1 MGAWIGLEINLL
13 SFIPLIR
20 DNNNLI
26 STEASLKY
34 FLTQALASTVLLF
47 SVILLI
53 LKNNLN
59 TEINFSY
66 ISIIILS
73 SLLLKSGAA
82 PFHFWFPNIIEGLTW
97 INALILITWQ
107 KIAPL
112 ILISYLNIKSLLL
125 VRIILSVAVGALG
138 GLNQTS
144 LRKLIAFSSI
154 NHLGWI
160 LRALNISESIW
171 LIYFLFYSFLSFTLA
186 FIFNIFKLFHLNQ
199 LFSWFSSRKIFKF
212 TLLINFLSLG
222 GLPPFLGFLP
232 KWIVIQ
238 QLTLCNQYLLL
249 VILTI
254 STLITLFFYL
264 RICYSAFILN
274 YFESNWITNIQFNKF
289 NINLYLVASFFSI
302 FGLSLISLFFFIL

>member
-1 MGAWIGLEINLL
+1 ML

-20 DNNNLI
+20 DSNNLK
-26 STEASLKY
+26 STESSLKY

-47 SVILLI
+47 AVILLI
-53 LKNNLN
+53 LKNNIN
-59 TEINFSY
+59 NEINESFT
-66 ISIIILS
+66 SIILIS
-73 SLLLKSGAA
+73 TLLLKRGAA
-82 PFHFWFPNIIEGLTW
+82 PFHFWFPNLMEGLTW
-97 INALILITWQ
+97 INALLLITWQ

-112 ILISYLNIKSLLL
+112 ILISYLNLNNLLIIR
-125 VRIILSVAVGALG
+125 VILSVIVGALG

-160 LRALNISESIW
+160 FRAIIIRESIW
-171 LIYFLFYSFLSFTLA
+171 FIYFLFYSFLSLTLSL
-186 FIFNIFKLFHLNQ
+186 IFYIFKLYHLNH
-199 LFSWFSSRKIFKF
+199 LFSWFIGRKILKF
-212 TLLINFLSLG
+212 TLFINFLSLG

-238 QLTLCNQYLLL
+238 QLTFCGQYFQLIILL
-249 VILTI
+249 I

-274 YFESNWITNIQFNKF
+274 YFETNWLINFQFNKL
-289 NINLYLVASFFSI
+289 NINLYLILSFFSI
-302 FGLSLISLFFFIL
+302 FGLFLISIFYVIL